1 MAKAEV
7 LLIIKQQEASEI
19 LTKALQGSEFITRA
33 IPPEAAEAEL
43 RRVEQ
48 GKKADIIL
56 VDAESLEFPAVH
68 KLARLCPHIP
78 IVLVTSELEPKI
90 LLEGMRIGGV
100 EIVHTPSRREE
111 IIRALQRALKRRE
124 EIIQW
129 VRREIN
135 EQTRV
140 LRREVDELRA
150 LLTVGHTLTSN
161 LDLEAALK
169 AVVDTARELT
179 NAEESVLML
188 LDEEAGELYLRA
200 ESNLQSGI
208 KTLRLK
214 VQDSLAGAVV
224 RSGKPQ
230 VIDQNSLA
238 KIKTSY
244 LVQALIY
251 VPLYVQ
257 GKVIGVLG
265 VDNRTRRGYF
275 TDRDVKRLQ
284 ALADYAAVAL
294 VNASLYSEV
303 EEERRKLETIIE
315 HAREGMAVIDFN
327 GEVMLINRTAR
338 EAMGIDEETN
348 LHGAHYTKLCND
360 PDITSAIKRTIST
373 GTEYHTEIQAQD
385 GRTFDVQIM
394 HLDGIGVV
402 LTFYDIT
409 HFKKLDQ
416 LKTSFVSAVSHD
428 LRSPLTAA
436 LGYIELLERVGPL
449 NSAQQEFIQRA
460 RASLDNITDIINNLL
475 ELGKIESGLDSHN
488 ELVDLKR
495 LIRYSIEGNQILAE
509 NKHQSLTA
517 WVEEDLPPVLGN
529 AIRLRQVLDNLITNA
544 IKYTPEGGTIKVT
557 AKSRDGQVIITVE
570 DNGVGIPKSEQRYIF
585 NKFYRASN
593 VAGTHPGTG
602 LGLSIVKS
610 IIENHK
616 GRIWVDSEEGKGTKF
631 TIVLPAAQQ
640 ETASEEQGNPATSA
654 N

>member
-7 LLIIKQQEASEI
+7 LLIIKQREARRLLI
-19 LTKALQGSEFITRA
+19 NALLGSDFVPRA
-33 IPPEAAEAEL
+33 ISPETAEAEL
-43 RRVEQ
+43 RRIEQ
-48 GKKADIIL
+48 GKKADILL

-68 KLARLCPHIP
+68 KLAHLCPHIP

-90 LLEGMRIGGV
+90 LLEGMRVGGV

-111 IIRALQRALKRRE
+111 IIQALQRAFKRRE
-124 EIIQW
+124 EIIHW

-169 AVVDTARELT
+169 AVVDAARELT
-179 NAEESVLML
+179 DAEESTLML

-214 VQDSLAGAVV
+214 VEDSLAGAVV

-230 VIDQNSLA
+230 VIDRNSLE
-238 KIKTSY
+238 KIKTAY

-265 VDNRTRRGYF
+265 VDNRTRRGNF

-294 VNASLYSEV
+294 VNASLYGKV
-303 EEERRKLETIIE
+303 EEERHKLETIIQQVK
-315 HAREGMAVIDFN
+315 EGITVVDFN
-327 GEVMLINRTAR
+327 GEVVLINETAR
-338 EAMGIDEETN
+338 EAMGIEGKSN
-348 LHGAHYTKLCND
+348 LHGKRYTDLCRD
-360 PDITSAIKRTIST
+360 PDITNAVKRSLAS
-373 GTEYHTEIQAQD
+373 GEEYRTEIQAED
-385 GRTFDVQIM
+385 GRTFDVRVM
-394 HLDGIGVV
+394 RLKEIGVV
-402 LTFYDIT
+402 LTLYDIT

-416 LKTSFVSAVSHD
+416 LKSNFVSAVSHD

-436 LGYIELLERVGPL
+436 LGYIELLGRVGPL
-449 NSAQQEFIQRA
+449 NSTQREFLQRA
-460 RASLDNITDIINNLL
+460 RISLDNITEIINNLL
-475 ELGKIESGLDSHN
+475 DLGKIESGLDSHN
-488 ELVDLKR
+488 ELVDVGNV
-495 LIRYSIEGNQILAE
+495 IRYSIEGNRPLADAK
-509 NKHQSLTA
+509 NQSLTVS
-517 WVEEDLPPVLGN
+517 VEEDLPPVLGN
-529 AIRLRQVLDNLITNA
+529 AIRLRQALDNLITNA
-544 IKYTPEGGTIKVT
+544 IKYTPEGGKIKVT

-610 IIENHK
+610 IVENHH

-640 ETASEEQGNPATSA
+640 EAIFAKQNSPARSA